1 MGSFKHT
8 KTTKRKR
15 NLGKVDALL
24 NEKLQ
29 KVEWGDYYL
38 GDLFE
43 INPTNYY
50 RLQNREIISENGRI
64 PLISNSSTE
73 NGIMGFSNLA
83 PLNKGNSITC
93 SDTTIGAD
101 TMFYQENDF
110 IGYSHIQH
118 LVPKFKPFNKAIASI
133 IISACRVSTSKQY
146 DYGNKFNRVA
156 MNNTKIQ
163 LPTKKGKIDYEFME
177 SFIAEL
183 EAQRIA
189 ELEAQRIAELEA
201 FLLASELKDYNL
213 TNEEQKV
220 LEDFE
225 NGKLNWKEFNI
236 GSLFDIDSY
245 KKRFDANKVIIS
257 ETGKPYV
264 VRTSL
269 NNGIRGFIN
278 EDEQYLNDGN
288 TISFGQD
295 TATMFY
301 QEQPYFTGDKIKIVK
316 SKDKKFN
323 KLNAQFFIATMTKSF
338 SSFSWGS
345 SSYNIKIIGNQQIQ
359 LPIHN
364 DKPNYELIETFIT
377 AIQKLVIKE
386 VVLYADRKIEA
397 TKLATLN

>member
-1 MGSFKHT
+1 LGSFKHT

-15 NLGKVDALL
+15 NLGKVDTLL

-29 KVEWGDYYL
+29 KVEWGDFYL

-50 RLQNREIISENGRI
+50 RLKNREIISENGKI

-163 LPTKKGKIDYEFME
+163 LPIKKGKIDYEFME

-189 ELEAQRIAELEA
+189 ELEAY
-201 FLLASELKDYNL
+201 LLASGLKDYNL

-225 NGKLNWKEFNI
+225 NGKFCWEEFSLGN
-236 GSLFDIDSY
+236 LFDINPTKYY
-245 KKRFDANKVIIS
+245 KLKNEQIIS
-257 ETGKPYV
+257 KNGDVPLISNSSTDNGVMGFSNLTP
-264 VRTSL
+264 L
-269 NNGIRGFIN
+269 N
-278 EDEQYLNDGN
+278 LGN
-288 TISFGQD
+288 TITCSD
-295 TATMFY
+295 TTLGADTMFF
-301 QEQPYFTGDKIKIVK
+301 QENDFIGYSHIQSLVPKFEE
-316 SKDKKFN
+316 FN
-323 KLNAQFFIATMTKSF
+323 KLIASFIITSSRIATLKQYDYGNKFNRDAMNKTKI
-338 SSFSWGS
+338 
-345 SSYNIKIIGNQQIQ
+345 N
-359 LPIHN
+359 LPSQT

-397 TKLATLN
+397 TKSVINN